1 MAKATDLLKR
11 FICNPKIRFEYLSQ
25 MGLLNHMS
33 DEMYLK
39 KKYKLFMGKELNLNH
54 PRTLNEKLQWL
65 KLYDRRAEY
74 TMMVDK
80 YRVRRYIAEKLG
92 EEYLIPLIAVW
103 QNPDEID
110 FKALPKQFVLKCNH
124 NSGKGLCICRN
135 KDELDVEA
143 VRAALHKGINENYY
157 LHGREWPYK
166 DVPRKTI
173 CEKFMENKGKRQ
185 GLMDYKF
192 YCFHGKPEY
201 LYVSENLEKHTDA
214 RISFLNLDWSFA
226 DFGRS
231 DFKPLKIL
239 PPKPVNFSKMLLF
252 AEKLSNGI
260 PFLRVDFYEVEQK
273 LYFGELT
280 FFPCSGFMPFKPEE
294 ADQRTGEML
303 KLEKVKKYSGG
314 GVLSYSLCYYFLET
328 GGISMIEGCKN
339 YLQYLWGKILP
350 QSKYQDYLRKK
361 GVKIGNNCK
370 IFKSANFGSEPY
382 LVSLGNHVRVNIGVQ
397 FVTHDG
403 GYWVLRD
410 EISGYGEQF
419 KDADYFGKIE
429 VGDNVHIGTNAILM
443 PGIKIGKNVVVA
455 CGAVVT
461 HDVRDNT
468 IVGGIP
474 AVCIETLETYAAKAR
489 KKYVNT
495 KHMTRKEKEIY
506 LRERME

>member
-166 DVPRKTI
+166 DVPRKII

-260 PFLRVDFYEVEQK
+260 PFLRVDF
-273 LYFGELT
+273 
-280 FFPCSGFMPFKPEE
+280 
-294 ADQRTGEML
+294 
-303 KLEKVKKYSGG
+303 
-314 GVLSYSLCYYFLET
+314 
-328 GGISMIEGCKN
+328 
-339 YLQYLWGKILP
+339 
-350 QSKYQDYLRKK
+350 
-361 GVKIGNNCK
+361 
-370 IFKSANFGSEPY
+370 
-382 LVSLGNHVRVNIGVQ
+382 
-397 FVTHDG
+397 
-403 GYWVLRD
+403 
-410 EISGYGEQF
+410 
-419 KDADYFGKIE
+419 
-429 VGDNVHIGTNAILM
+429 
-443 PGIKIGKNVVVA
+443 
-455 CGAVVT
+455 
-461 HDVRDNT
+461 
-468 IVGGIP
+468 
-474 AVCIETLETYAAKAR
+474 
-489 KKYVNT
+489 
-495 KHMTRKEKEIY
+495 
-506 LRERME
+506 